1 MKVALHIPR
10 FNYGSSDSDIA
21 ENLAKIV
28 QKAEEV
34 GFDRLSVMDHY
45 FQIQGVGDYKDPMME
60 AYTTLGFIA
69 ANTKK
74 VKIGTL
80 VTGVT
85 YRNPAFLIKQVT
97 ALDVLSS
104 GRAFLGIGAAWNEQE
119 SIALGFNFPPVKER
133 FERLEE
139 TLQIVKKMW
148 ENDSTPFNGKY
159 YNLKEPFNSPQVITK
174 PHPEIL
180 IGGGGEQKTLKFV
193 AKYADSCNLFA
204 AEKDILKH
212 KLEVLKEHCKNE
224 NRDYDS
230 IHKTALARVDLSNL
244 DKFVENAK
252 ILSDLGINELFFMV
266 PEAEKMIP
274 LEKIGDIVI
283 SKISKL

>member
-1 MKVALHIPR
+1 MKAALHIPR
-10 FNYGSSDSDIA
+10 FNYGETDADIA
-21 ENLAKIV
+21 SNLVKIV

-85 YRNPAFLIKQVT
+85 YRNPAFLVKQVT

-119 SIALGFNFPPVKER
+119 SIALGFDFPPVKER

-139 TLQIVKKMW
+139 TLKIVKKMW
-148 ENDSTPFNGKY
+148 ENESTPFEGKY
-159 YNLKEPFNSPQVITK
+159 YSLKEPFNSPQVITK

-180 IGGGGEQKTLKFV
+180 IGGSGEQKTLKFV
-193 AKYADSCNLFA
+193 ARYADSCNLFA
-204 AEKDILKH
+204 AEREVIEH

-224 NRDYDS
+224 DRDYES
-230 IHKTALARVDLSNL
+230 VHKTALARVDLANL

-252 ILSDLGINELFFMV
+252 ILSDIGIDELFFMV
-266 PEAEKMIP
+266 PDSEKITP
-274 LEKIGDIVI
+274 LEDIGEKVI
-283 SKISKL
+283 SKISKF